1 MRGTLR
7 LLASVNKPARYL
19 AAGAPTGL
27 AGLRAD
33 PSPRNSLLFLYH
45 RTLDRL
51 AEAVPETSL
60 YRQSVEAV
68 TKQRLGLVAAA
79 KPDGYDEW
87 AARARA
93 VILAHPEAFDGT
105 AEAAAEAAAAEEQPG
120 GGANRSS
127 NHRPADIPGK
137 GWDYLE
143 GLSLKGR
150 PYFLRQEFPLQGDPR
165 VEDAYDFERWESPGG
180 NYLPE
185 DAAVQQQLA
194 SAKKDLKDM
203 EQAKTALEA
212 RLKDAPE
219 DEKTKI
225 EERLKSVAE
234 AIQKQTY
241 GLKLAELDLSFLLEE
256 PILTASQYVWAF
268 TLLFLWVSL
277 RQQLTYASSRVE
289 ELENKIGAGLIEE
302 VIQVAVG
309 ELQLVDTMQ
318 ESKPYVCTLCPIPS
332 LWHDRHSNT
341 HTQQMGESR
350 REATTRPMG
359 IF

>member
-7 LLASVNKPARYL
+7 LLASVKPARYL

-27 AGLRAD
+27 TGLRAD

-68 TKQRLGLVAAA
+68 TKHRLGLVAAA

-185 DAAVQQQLA
+185 DAAVQQQLD

-203 EQAKTALEA
+203 EQAKAALEA

-256 PILTASQYVWAF
+256 PILTASQYVLAF

-277 RQQLTYASSRVE
+277 RQQLTHASSRVE

-332 LWHDRHSNT
+332 LWRS
-341 HTQQMGESR
+341 
-350 REATTRPMG
+350 PL
-359 IF
+359 